1 MFTRELAGD
10 FVMYLYNNGFILNN
24 RVASKI
30 FIRRKFKSF
39 LQENNRSLGAY
50 DHDSTLDQLLQDH
63 QFVCNYIKDEKIYKF
78 DMRGIFKYRNE
89 VIAQLDEKE
98 IEKANNIIMD
108 AEALNKV
115 NSIDEKPKVL
125 ADFPTYSLIFQFK
138 LRQTINDSF
147 ILSSKG
153 CYCCQ
158 RNFVSEEEYTAHIEH
173 HSQESDFEYREQNR
187 DESLSQQFSV
197 TYKLCEKSHLLFCI
211 KPLDRE
217 NLIIEKIIVFRS
229 GVVHYLEDALVPY
242 FMPSDGSSFYVN
254 CHIFQIAY
262 EQPMLIIFKSKDDAK
277 DVRYVEEHHFLRFDV
292 FPGRRGELKIAEKLK
307 EYSPTPIAKSMH
319 FIDFDEKNHPI
330 KRSIRD
336 YFKKVTPLGPDNLCD
351 AFDLLIEMEDFAL
364 SKVYEKFKR
373 SNIKVEGC
381 ATDYSVMIVRSV
393 EDGVDGVLSGG
404 DRIILFSTQAARKSK
419 GGKAKQVDEAGNVS
433 NKGTKFIGV
442 ITNVVGER
450 VYFESKSGK
459 IPVDL
464 LYDVSFEPQRLGI
477 IYQHRALELLRA
489 DNFLKV
495 RLFPEPVFNSTAS
508 LSLEYYNP
516 NLAENPEQREAVQN
530 IVDNH
535 NKHVPFIIFG
545 PPGTG
550 KTTVVVEAI
559 LQLWKK
565 SESNRILVM
574 AGSNAACDEVA
585 SRVCTIFD
593 KIDPEGMNLLRLYAM
608 SSEKRIEN
616 MNEGV
621 LEASNLCYG
630 QHFYPSLETIYT
642 YRIVI
647 VTLSVAGRLVH
658 GKIASNHFTH
668 VFIDECGASTEPE
681 SLVGLAG
688 ILSSSGQLIL
698 SGDPKQLG
706 PIIACRR
713 AANYGLEVSMLERL
727 MDRECYQQHPITKEY
742 NRSIQTRLVR
752 NFRSHKDILALPN
765 QLFYDGQLQVMAS
778 PKITDIALGWSGLC
792 TKTFPIVFESVMGT
806 MRKLKNSTSSC
817 NYEEL
822 WSVMLVL
829 KELMFFGIKE
839 RKVRQEDIGIVS
851 PYKMQCQLIRR
862 ELDRR
867 GWYRIETGSV
877 ETFQGQEKP
886 IIIASM
892 VRSRV
897 DTPGFLDNP
906 RRLNVL
912 LTRAQAL
919 LILVGNPETLLKI
932 KHWNWVIKYCVE
944 NNAISHSMRN
954 LALESNQ
961 RIQRSAMNPK
971 NRLANMSEKG
981 KSNANKG
988 MNLRK
993 VSKPNHIHRSNKKIE
1008 QNDQKDPN
1016 YWINWLKELP
1026 NINANSNSSDELE
1039 REDSKAKNEVDP
1051 DSGMNASSGVEPK
1064 INKNSNRISDF
1075 QRAQSEPSGK
1085 SNGGSNPGKSN
1096 CEKSLMEPS
1105 NSGGEKSNKILNKS
1119 KSESGSISNMLEQI
1133 EQQQQTL
1140 ISIQNKLLNSAAQN
1154 SMCPVKIPQQS
1165 NKNSSENNSNPFTK
1179 IDFSKQINQSAFHHC
1194 ACGNTENSPKKENLA
1209 PSGNN
1214 SYSLV
1219 GSSAWDQR
1227 PEQDRYHWIR
1237 EANNHNSFGISGA
1250 SKQKETDNSNP
1261 SIRSNAMVAPQTG
1274 NSFVSKQNSDS
1285 LLEAELTIQKRQHNP
1300 YRWVRNTQTVV
1311 PKGENSISPKHDSN
1325 SLAEL
1330 ETAVKKKQED
1340 LDLSVTDIQTQAPPG
1355 EKSATSKYSSNPFA
1369 QLDSFVKTPHHVDL
1383 ISLPSAAHQ
1392 ADKRVETSS
1401 SDPLQTPN
1409 VRIQPEPALGYP
1421 PTPRKTLS
1429 SSRFVDDGSPVQGA
1443 SSNVEVSRQRI
1454 QMANSIS
1461 QNYRSSERKTP
1472 ARKEIEK
1479 SQCVIS

>member
-292 FPGRRGELKIAEKLK
+292 FPGNLSLKTKHVFRRGELKIAEKLK

-919 LILVGNPETLLKI
+919 LIIVGNPTTLKKI
-932 KHWNWVIKYCVE
+932 GGWKHVVDYCVE
-944 NNAISHSMRN
+944 NKAVLGAKIDISDNDSNESDSTLSQSMQDLSVKDDRQRQRRAKDN
-954 LALESNQ
+954 KNQ
-961 RIQRSAMNPK
+961 HPK
-971 NRLANMSEKG
+971 KVKNE
-981 KSNANKG
+981 ANKN
-988 MNLRK
+988 MKAKKAPNAKHTNRNHNK
-993 VSKPNHIHRSNKKIE
+993 VE
-1008 QNDQKDPN
+1008 QSDQKDAE
-1016 YWINWLKELP
+1016 YWINWLNELP
-1026 NINANSNSSDELE
+1026 SVDASSKSPAKGGENSGAAKSELPGV
-1039 REDSKAKNEVDP
+1039 KAK
-1051 DSGMNASSGVEPK
+1051 S
-1064 INKNSNRISDF
+1064 NKKSKGANNL
-1075 QRAQSEPSGK
+1075 QRAQSEVTEKSDAKNNAGK
-1085 SNGGSNPGKSN
+1085 SSRQKGVALKTPNSDNIKNTKIPSKPKSDPTSP
-1096 CEKSLMEPS
+1096 CADVT
-1105 NSGGEKSNKILNKS
+1105 NKQKNR
-1119 KSESGSISNMLEQI
+1119 
-1133 EQQQQTL
+1133 QQQQ
-1140 ISIQNKLLNSAAQN
+1140 QNVN
-1154 SMCPVKIPQQS
+1154 PDR
-1165 NKNSSENNSNPFTK
+1165 NK
-1179 IDFSKQINQSAFHHC
+1179 
-1194 ACGNTENSPKKENLA
+1194 
-1209 PSGNN
+1209 
-1214 SYSLV
+1214 
-1219 GSSAWDQR
+1219 QR
-1227 PEQDRYHWIR
+1227 
-1237 EANNHNSFGISGA
+1237 N
-1250 SKQKETDNSNP
+1250 
-1261 SIRSNAMVAPQTG
+1261 
-1274 NSFVSKQNSDS
+1274 
-1285 LLEAELTIQKRQHNP
+1285 
-1300 YRWVRNTQTVV
+1300 
-1311 PKGENSISPKHDSN
+1311 
-1325 SLAEL
+1325 
-1330 ETAVKKKQED
+1330 
-1340 LDLSVTDIQTQAPPG
+1340 
-1355 EKSATSKYSSNPFA
+1355 
-1369 QLDSFVKTPHHVDL
+1369 
-1383 ISLPSAAHQ
+1383 
-1392 ADKRVETSS
+1392 
-1401 SDPLQTPN
+1401 
-1409 VRIQPEPALGYP
+1409 
-1421 PTPRKTLS
+1421 
-1429 SSRFVDDGSPVQGA
+1429 PVQGGRAFPTNTPQRANSTMPQNYSNSFRRSDNLNQVRMQDPYPLVRGDYVNA
-1443 SSNVEVSRQRI
+1443 SSIENSSMFPNNANRFVESAPFMGNSPHAYPASPPMNVPPPTFRAGPSPAMQNPGYNQPTTAPTLYPRI
-1454 QMANSIS
+1454 VPNGDMNMQGTRYSQPPPTRPSIPADS
-1461 QNYRSSERKTP
+1461 VNPVPSAPELPSKSLFSDNGGERDHIKQPPYNPAFSERER
-1472 ARKEIEK
+1472 AASIIREIRTANERSPQK
-1479 SQCVIS
+1479 KKDESCVIS